1 MTEMKHTDIREF
13 AIRYTA
19 AWCSR
24 DAAAVASFFSPD
36 GTSRDNDGPVHAG
49 RDAVAASAQSF
60 MTTFPDLTL
69 FMDEIGE
76 RDGKI
81 VYKWILEGTHCTT
94 GRHVRIAGSE
104 QWRMGGDG
112 LLAESVGSF
121 DVAEYQRQAGLSE

>member
-1 MTEMKHTDIREF
+1 MTRKKPTDIREF

-24 DAAAVASFFSPD
+24 DAAAVASFFSPN

-49 RDAVAASAQSF
+49 RDAVMASAQGF
-60 MTTFPDLTL
+60 MSTFPDLTL
-69 FMDEIGE
+69 YLDEIGE

-81 VYKWILEGTHCTT
+81 VYTWTLEGTHCTT

-104 QWRMGGDG
+104 EWTMGDDG
-112 LLAESVGSF
+112 LVADSIGRF
-121 DVAEYQRQAGLSE
+121 DVAEYARQAGLT